1 MTRGEP
7 LRRSSRRPDAFDSDG
22 HIDVSTHRGH
32 LHRLRRLTSRDVAV
46 TARVAMIVADILVI
60 AATWIKLYRTVRD
73 TRDLQLPVTASA
85 VLLTD
90 GMSNAPDKLE
100 IYSKLYR

>member
-1 MTRGEP
+1 
-7 LRRSSRRPDAFDSDG
+7 
-22 HIDVSTHRGH
+22 
-32 LHRLRRLTSRDVAV
+32 
-46 TARVAMIVADILVI
+46 MIAADILVI

-73 TRDLQLPVTASA
+73 TRDLRLPVTASA

>member
-7 LRRSSRRPDAFDSDG
+7 LRRSSRRSDAFDSDG
-22 HIDVSTHRGH
+22 HVDVSTHRGH
-32 LHRLRRLTSRDVAV
+32 LHRLRQLTSCEVAV